1 MYKYSL
7 NEGQIILYLEKQNCK
22 YNNYY
27 YKYYSTNT
35 YKNEIPNHNYFY
47 YTIIITNI
55 IHNI

>member
-1 MYKYSL
+1 M

-47 YTIIITNI
+47 HAIIITNI
-55 IHNI
+55 IYNI